1 MNARYQVCKI
11 YFCIDVQIQKIPIV
25 SVLKENVLGLDHR
38 FGHLSALQ
46 GGLACRPGIYSRP
59 APPGNESPGYKPN
72 PAEAGCSRFGSH
84 IGRNDDRGHI
94 LLVVASVVNV
104 AIPAVFKRDLFF
116 HYGPARP
123 APDAAGFDFDLV
135 IDALTRCA
143 INRANGSMSASMLA
157 LSSAAR

>member
-1 MNARYQVCKI
+1 MFLRIMMNVRYQVCKI

-72 PAEAGCSRFGSH
+72 PAEAGCSRFGLH
-84 IGRNDDRGHI
+84 IGRNDDQGPTANMDH
-94 LLVVASVVNV
+94 LEEC
-104 AIPAVFKRDLFF
+104 LFLNMYAKCLF
-116 HYGPARP
+116 A
-123 APDAAGFDFDLV
+123 
-135 IDALTRCA
+135 
-143 INRANGSMSASMLA
+143 
-157 LSSAAR
+157 